1 MPYPHERLAG
11 ATRRGPIMAP
21 EAQTPVQRPDMVR
34 SCRDVGLQAFENK
47 VLSRSIIGK
56 SAPILAEITIRKSQF
71 ISIGALIF

>member
-34 SCRDVGLQAFENK
+34 SRRDVGLQGFENK
-47 VLSRSIIGK
+47 ALS
-56 SAPILAEITIRKSQF
+56 
-71 ISIGALIF
+71 